1 MQVDFTCAE
10 FHAMYGIQCNSTQCT
25 EFRAIPRYVRNS
37 EQFHAMYGIQSNST
51 QFTEFRAI
59 PRNVRNSEQFHAMYG
74 IHSYSTQCT
83 ELREIPRNV
92 RNSEQFHVM
101 YGITLESPISEVYL
115 FCSRGINT
123 EARQCILLPIAK
135 IFRWKAKRK
144 AHNFE
149 NILH

>member
-10 FHAMYGIQCNSTQCT
+10 FHAMYGIQCNSTQC
-25 EFRAIPRYVRNS
+25 
-37 EQFHAMYGIQSNST
+37 
-51 QFTEFRAI
+51 TEFRAI